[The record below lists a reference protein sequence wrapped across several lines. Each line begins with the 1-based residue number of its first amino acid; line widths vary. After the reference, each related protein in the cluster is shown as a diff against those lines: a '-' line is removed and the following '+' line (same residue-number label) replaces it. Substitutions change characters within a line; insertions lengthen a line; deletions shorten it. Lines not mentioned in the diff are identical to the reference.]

1 LKIVLLFA
9 NPNKTQRQLQG
20 IGDGKHNAALRR
32 PIQLGQD
39 DRAQGCCFIKYPRLL
54 ERVLPHGGIE
64 HQQGF
69 VRRIR
74 VLFSEHPPDFPQ
86 FVHQSALRVE
96 PTSGIGQQD
105 ITTTG
110 KGGGV
115 RIENHRGRVRARAL
129 CDHLNAEPL
138 TPGFQLLNGGR
149 PESVASGKHH
159 FVPLGLKMPSQF
171 RDGGGLAHSVHADDE
186 NHERNA
192 EIRRDLQ
199 RLLHGGQRANHFR
212 AEQINKRLAFASG
225 LMPHGGHDLAG
236 HGHPDVGFKQRVF
249 EGFQRGGINRFPAT
263 QQATETIEQAI
274 PGAGYA
280 FAQTLEHGRST
291 LSREIPE
298 TGAGTAAPAVSW
310 VCYHP
315 PSRLIRRLS
324 RPLRTSALMTK
335 PSLFLAVC
343 ATSISFAA
351 AAATHEF
358 KLENGLKLIVQ
369 EDHRAP
375 VAVFQVWYRVG
386 ASYEQ
391 DGATGLSHALE
402 HMMFKRTKTL
412 ATGEFSRLIA
422 AHGGRENA
430 FTTLDY
436 TTYFQQWSADNL
448 EYSFRLEADRMR
460 NLELDAKEF
469 ENERKVILEERRM
482 RTDDNP
488 QALAG
493 EATAAAIW
501 QTSPYRQPVIGWA
514 ADITNLQLPDLRA
527 WYERWYA
534 PANATVVIVGDVD
547 PATMRQLAERYFG
560 PLPKLEVKPPAPRPE
575 VPQRGEKRLQFKDDK
590 VRVPSLTIAFKAPA
604 MTQVGRAGPDG
615 TKVEEW
621 EIYALEVLA
630 AVLDGGSSARFSR
643 HLLRGKQL
651 AASASASYSALSRLE
666 DLFSLDGTPREGVSL
681 AQLEAAMREEILEIQ
696 RQPPTAEE
704 LARVKTQVR
713 AQTIYQQDSLF
724 YQAMT
729 IGALDAVGL
738 PWQLKDR
745 YDAAIA
751 AVTPAQVQAA
761 AKKYLVSERS
771 TVAWLSSA
779 GAAP

>member
-1 LKIVLLFA
+1 
-9 NPNKTQRQLQG
+9 
-20 IGDGKHNAALRR
+20 
-32 PIQLGQD
+32 
-39 DRAQGCCFIKYPRLL
+39 
-54 ERVLPHGGIE
+54 
-64 HQQGF
+64 
-69 VRRIR
+69 
-74 VLFSEHPPDFPQ
+74 
-86 FVHQSALRVE
+86 
-96 PTSGIGQQD
+96 
-105 ITTTG
+105 
-110 KGGGV
+110 
-115 RIENHRGRVRARAL
+115 
-129 CDHLNAEPL
+129 
-138 TPGFQLLNGGR
+138 
-149 PESVASGKHH
+149 
-159 FVPLGLKMPSQF
+159 
-171 RDGGGLAHSVHADDE
+171 
-186 NHERNA
+186 
-192 EIRRDLQ
+192 
-199 RLLHGGQRANHFR
+199 
-212 AEQINKRLAFASG
+212 
-225 LMPHGGHDLAG
+225 
-236 HGHPDVGFKQRVF
+236 
-249 EGFQRGGINRFPAT
+249 
-263 QQATETIEQAI
+263 
-274 PGAGYA
+274 
-280 FAQTLEHGRST
+280 
-291 LSREIPE
+291 
-298 TGAGTAAPAVSW
+298 
-310 VCYHP
+310 
-315 PSRLIRRLS
+315 
-324 RPLRTSALMTK
+324 
-335 PSLFLAVC
+335 
-343 ATSISFAA
+343 
-351 AAATHEF
+351 
-358 KLENGLKLIVQ
+358 
-369 EDHRAP
+369 
-375 VAVFQVWYRVG
+375 
-386 ASYEQ
+386 
-391 DGATGLSHALE
+391 
-402 HMMFKRTKTL
+402 
-412 ATGEFSRLIA
+412 
-422 AHGGRENA
+422 
-430 FTTLDY
+430 
-436 TTYFQQWSADNL
+436 
-448 EYSFRLEADRMR
+448 
-460 NLELDAKEF
+460 
-469 ENERKVILEERRM
+469 M

-575 VPQRGEKRLQFKDDK
+575 VPQRGEKRLQFRDDK
-590 VRVPSLTIAFKAPA
+590 VRVPSLSIAFKAPA
-604 MTQVGRAGPDG
+604 MTQVGRSGPDG

-681 AQLEAAMREEILEIQ
+681 AQLEASMREEILEIQ